1 VATIFMTYPWLALAV
16 AAALFALWRWRPV
29 RMAANAAFVWIAYG
43 VYESLMYARVLC
55 SGECN
60 IRVDLLI
67 IYPLLLMMTVFA
79 ALRVWSF
86 RAVRPRNGVLP

>member
-1 VATIFMTYPWLALAV
+1 MAIFIEYPWLALAV
-16 AAALFALWRWRPV
+16 AAALFGLWRWRPV
-29 RMAANAAFVWIAYG
+29 GMVGTAAIVWIAYG
-43 VYESLMYARVLC
+43 VYEYLMYARVLC

-67 IYPLLLMMTVFA
+67 IYPLLIMTTVFA

-86 RAVRPRNGVLP
+86 RSVRPRNGALP